1 MEFFG
6 RELVSRQTQ
15 MIQHDQF
22 KSKNCFMKLARGVP
36 VDAEGFPI
44 FKTVSQGR
52 ALLPG
57 NSFRN
62 HFTQNRLMYQLF
74 SNADRSYERNY
85 ANSWRNDQLE
95 AAVVVLMKQMINRS
109 AKSNMSIV
117 EDVRDQDANPF
128 GNRTSNK
135 RKVKFFTLNHFQS
148 LSKEDHLR
156 FKAATIIFASTKTT
170 YFQFLR

>member
-1 MEFFG
+1 ME
-6 RELVSRQTQ
+6 R
-15 MIQHDQF
+15 
-22 KSKNCFMKLARGVP
+22 N
-36 VDAEGFPI
+36 
-44 FKTVSQGR
+44 
-52 ALLPG
+52 G

-74 SNADRSYERNY
+74 CNADRSYESNY

-95 AAVVVLMKQMINRS
+95 AEVVVLMKQMINRS

-117 EDVRDQDANPF
+117 EDVRDRDANPF
-128 GNRTSNK
+128 GNRTSKK
-135 RKVKFFTLNHFQS
+135 RKILFQS

-156 FKAATIIFASTKTT
+156 FKAATIIFASTKTI

>member
-1 MEFFG
+1 M
-6 RELVSRQTQ
+6 LKDS
-15 MIQHDQF
+15 QF
-22 KSKNCFMKLARGVP
+22 SKQFLKGEHSYLATRF
-36 VDAEGFPI
+36 ATI
-44 FKTVSQGR
+44 
-52 ALLPG
+52 LL
-57 NSFRN
+57 R
-62 HFTQNRLMYQLF
+62 TDLYQLF

-156 FKAATIIFASTKTT
+156 FKAATIIFASTKTI